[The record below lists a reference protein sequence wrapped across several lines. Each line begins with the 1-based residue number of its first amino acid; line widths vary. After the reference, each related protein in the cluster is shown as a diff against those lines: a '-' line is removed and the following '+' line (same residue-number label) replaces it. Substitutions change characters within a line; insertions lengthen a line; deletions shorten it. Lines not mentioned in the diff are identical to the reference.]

1 VTAVTERPRVN
12 RLVLSRA
19 GKRIVVLFIVLGVIA
34 IAGAITVSAI
44 NTGRAAHTG
53 HKLDTYHSE
62 AVTAYA
68 TFAVTSQ
75 ACGGQITCLHGTD
88 AKLADALEHFR
99 QQFDGLTFP
108 PLTVSDAQRVRSDID
123 DQVTL
128 IRQMEAA
135 APAAYNQLL
144 ARLQPLANTFNE
156 DYQTLREQLPG

>member
-1 VTAVTERPRVN
+1 MTAVTERPRVN

-44 NTGRAAHTG
+44 NTGRASHTA

-68 TFAVTSQ
+68 TFSVTSK
-75 ACGGQITCLHGTD
+75 ACAGEINCIHGTD

-99 QQFDGLTFP
+99 QQFDNLSFP
-108 PLTVSDAQRVRSDID
+108 PLTVSDAQQVRNDISDQI
-123 DQVTL
+123 TL
-128 IRQMEAA
+128 VRQMEAA
-135 APAAYNQLL
+135 TAAPYNQMLG
-144 ARLQPLANTFNE
+144 RLQELANTFNT
-156 DYQTLREQLPG
+156 DYVTLREQLPN